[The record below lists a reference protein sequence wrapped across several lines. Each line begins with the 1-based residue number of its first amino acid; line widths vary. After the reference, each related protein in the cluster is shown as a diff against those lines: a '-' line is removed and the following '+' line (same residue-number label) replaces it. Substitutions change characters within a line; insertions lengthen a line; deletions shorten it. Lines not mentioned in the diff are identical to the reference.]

1 MKKVIAIGLLG
12 MSLVGMSSVANAKEG
27 DGATI
32 KHNYPFAI
40 SHSSQVNTDTS
51 YQASNKIESPNA
63 PDVYYQYGEG
73 MVKADGQWVS
83 EK

>member
-1 MKKVIAIGLLG
+1 MKKVLAITLLG
-12 MSLVGMSSVANAKEG
+12 MSLIGVSSVANAKES

-40 SHSSQVNTDTS
+40 SHSTQVNVDTS
-51 YQASNKIESPNA
+51 YHASNKTESTNA